1 MRLVDFDSTGC
12 VLAVLG
18 RWPPQ
23 GHQTPQAGAQHC
35 GPLWRLKLVI
45 PLARRPLRLEGTPMG
60 VYPKSWR
67 QVMLPE
73 MPVTALDISTL
84 HGFLC

>member
-35 GPLWRLKLVI
+35 GPPVAVKIGHPLGKTSFTTGRHAYGSVSEKLASSYAPGDACNSV
-45 PLARRPLRLEGTPMG
+45 G
-60 VYPKSWR
+60 
-67 QVMLPE
+67 
-73 MPVTALDISTL
+73 
-84 HGFLC
+84 H